1 MSAALGRS
9 AGGRFLLSSF
19 AIARSRRRGVAL
31 VAALGAL
38 GALSLSGCGRNA
50 DAQGGPPQA
59 PPVSVA
65 PAVQRTVVDSEEFSG
80 RLEASDYVELRPRV
94 AGTIEKIHFVDGAL
108 VRKGDLLFTI
118 DPRPF
123 EAEAARAQSLVAST
137 RARAELAQSELA
149 RAKTLLD
156 GQAISRQ
163 EFDQLTAG
171 TRTATADIQGAEA
184 ALRTARLNLEYTQV
198 RAPIAGRASR
208 ANITVGNLVNEQS
221 VLTSIAGV
229 GKVYAYFDGS
239 EQTYLRLK
247 ASKGADKAPKVKMGL
262 ADETGFPHQGQ
273 VDFIDNRLNPQ
284 TGAVRMRATFDNAS
298 GRFTP
303 GLAARLSMEGTSAY
317 DAVLVPERA
326 IGTDQT
332 KKFVFVVAPTGGP
345 AQFREVKPGS
355 LIDGMRVVVGNVK
368 PGEHVVVDGL
378 QRVIPGV
385 PVAPRLLEVD
395 AKGRPIFPPPPAPPG
410 AAPAASGPASGA
422 KA

>member
-1 MSAALGRS
+1 MCAAVL
-9 AGGRFLLSSF
+9 AM
-19 AIARSRRRGVAL
+19 
-31 VAALGAL
+31 
-38 GALSLSGCGRNA
+38 LSLGLGGCSQSA

-59 PPVSVA
+59 PPVSAA

-80 RLEASDYVELRPRV
+80 RLEATDYVELRPRV
-94 AGTIEKIHFVDGAL
+94 SGTIEKIHFSDGAL

-171 TRTATADIQGAEA
+171 TRTAAADIQGAEA

-208 ANITVGNLVNEQS
+208 ANITVGNLVNEQA

-229 GKVYAYFDGS
+229 GKIYAYFDGS

-247 ASKGADKAPKVKMGL
+247 ASKGADKAPKVRMGL
-262 ADETGFPHQGQ
+262 ADETGFPHPGQ